1 MDSTTEM
8 GLDRRKKAFEMKI
21 RIIYLKYPEQTE
33 DLYMLHE
40 NRAIATII
48 IGNLQEFIEND
59 IESSAH

>member
-8 GLDRRKKAFEMKI
+8 GLDRRKKPFEMKI